1 MRRIGLVCLWL
12 GVLGGAFVSVRH
24 VEHIQWGPYGA
35 MAALAIAGVVM
46 LRRTA
51 GSAAFGAERVRQDVS
66 ALRGHLQTVL
76 GGVDDILGRRNEG
89 SVYDVRDMIDNELAE
104 PLGAFADRRETLIAA
119 HGLEVY
125 ADVMTRFAGAERLV
139 NRAWSA
145 SADGYID
152 EVWPCLERAQALLRD
167 AMDRFPS
174 SA

>member
-1 MRRIGLVCLWL
+1 MRRIGLVCLWS

-24 VEHIQWGPYGA
+24 VEHIEWGLYA
-35 MAALAIAGVVM
+35 AAAALAIAGVVI

-51 GSAAFGAERVRQDVS
+51 GAAAFGAARVRQDVS
-66 ALRGHLQTVL
+66 TLRGHLETILAGLQ
-76 GGVDDILGRRNEG
+76 DILDRRNEG
-89 SVYDVRDMIDNELAE
+89 SVYDVRDRIDAALAE

-152 EVWPCLERAQALLRD
+152 EVWPCLERAAELMHE
-167 AMDRFPS
+167 AKDRFP
-174 SA
+174 APP